1 MLKNPFCDLVYDNIG
16 CPMQSPMNVTSVAPF
31 LTHFEGN
38 TTAGYVDKY
47 SVPNVAAITFL
58 EKFSKFRD
66 SKEFAISVMG
76 LWTKICFLM
85 VDFLEKI

>member
-1 MLKNPFCDLVYDNIG
+1 
-16 CPMQSPMNVTSVAPF
+16 MQSPMNVTNVGPF
-31 LTHFEGN
+31 LTHFEEN

-66 SKEFAISVMG
+66 SKEFAISVME

>member
-1 MLKNPFCDLVYDNIG
+1 MMIIKIQTFDSIG
-16 CPMQSPMNVTSVAPF
+16 CPMQSPMNVTNVVPF

>member
-1 MLKNPFCDLVYDNIG
+1 MLNIIFCISVYDSIG
-16 CPMQSPMNVTSVAPF
+16 CPMQSLMNVTNVVPF
-31 LTHFEGN
+31 LTHFEEN
-38 TTAGYVDKY
+38 TIAGYVDKY

-85 VDFLEKI
+85 VDFLGKI